1 MKQSTP
7 TIKIGK
13 MDAAL
18 RQLRTAIEL
27 WFNEG
32 DPVAV
37 HALAFAAYEVIHAV
51 SKKRNPYRRDLIFD
65 SLVIKDEYRGQYNK
79 AMKRHASFFKHAS
92 REDELDMEI
101 EFDPVVSET
110 FILYASVGRDQW
122 GEPQTEVESAFLW
135 WFQIHNPNLLTE
147 QGRKA
152 IGDLMPVE
160 QLEFIR
166 TIPKRQFLQAFRDAR
181 RLSGKTMTVR
191 PIVSP

>member
-1 MKQSTP
+1 MILSPP

-51 SKKRNPYRRDLIFD
+51 SKKRNPYRRDLLFD
-65 SLVIKDEYRGQYNK
+65 SLIIKDEYRSQYNK
-79 AMKRHASFFKHAS
+79 ILKRHASFFKHAS
-92 REDELDMEI
+92 RDNELDMEI
-101 EFDPVVSET
+101 EFTPGMSEM
-110 FILYASVGRDQW
+110 FILYASVGRDQC
-122 GEPQTEVESAFLW
+122 GEPQSEVESAFLW
-135 WFQIHNPNLLTE
+135 WFQIHNPDLLTE

-152 IGDLMPVE
+152 VGDLMPVE
-160 QLEFIR
+160 QLELIR
-166 TIPKRQFLQAFRDAR
+166 TIPKRQFLEAFRQAH
-181 RLSGKTMTVR
+181 RLSGKAMTVR
-191 PIVSP
+191 PIIDG